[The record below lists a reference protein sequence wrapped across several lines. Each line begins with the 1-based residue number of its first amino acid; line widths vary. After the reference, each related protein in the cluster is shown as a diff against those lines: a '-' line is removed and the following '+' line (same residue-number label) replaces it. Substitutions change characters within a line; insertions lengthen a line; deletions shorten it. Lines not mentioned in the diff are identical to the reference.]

1 MESYTMKDELDGA
14 TLIEP
19 EKNVDTP
26 QEMEF
31 STPISD
37 VIDHPVMSQA
47 MAQVQETV
55 PQKVSKV
62 SQKQQYPMNLKKDQ
76 VEALIAGLAGL
87 IGFSDIIQT
96 KLIDIVPQALNDSGK
111 LTLTGM
117 AITGLIVAIAFYFL
131 RQFLLK

>member
-1 MESYTMKDELDGA
+1 MNNELEGA
-14 TLIEP
+14 TVIQE

-37 VIDHPVMSQA
+37 VIDHPAMSQA

-76 VEALIAGLAGL
+76 VEALIAGLAAVV
-87 IGFSDIIQT
+87 GFSDIVQN
-96 KLIDIVPQALNDSGK
+96 KLIDIVPQALNESGK
-111 LTLTGM
+111 LNLTGL
-117 AITGLIVAIAFYFL
+117 AITALIVSLAFYFL

>member
-1 MESYTMKDELDGA
+1 MNDELDGS
-14 TLIEP
+14 TTIIRE

-47 MAQVQETV
+47 MAQVQETM

-62 SQKQQYPMNLKKDQ
+62 SQKQQYPLNLKKEQ
-76 VEALIAGLAGL
+76 IEALIAGAAAVV
-87 IGFSDIIQT
+87 GFSDIVQN
-96 KLIDIVPQALNDSGK
+96 KLIDVVPQALNDSGK
-111 LTLTGM
+111 LNLTGL
-117 AITGLIVAIAFYFL
+117 AITALIVALVFYFMK
-131 RQFLLK
+131 QFLLK